1 MVHEAEGEMLQ
12 HEAPEDAMDIDAAEE
27 EQRRQKRAEKEKRRK
42 ELMDEIQKKYRS
54 SAIPLEINIKNDL
67 REKLEDLDIEE
78 LENVLHNM
86 DVDLIQGAPLTAVEK
101 GMFAMY
107 SYAANE
113 MTGVDIYQDMLD
125 DPSLKVDLREA
136 IGSSFMQGYPSV
148 RFVMKTMGMFMAK
161 LMPNLSDKVKT
172 IVDRNIT
179 LPTQP
184 IHEAGTA
191 RGDGAFGG
199 GEAPEE
205 TEAELAAR
213 IDIVGTSV

>member
-1 MVHEAEGEMLQ
+1 MEYEADGDVPQ
-12 HEAPEDAMDIDAAEE
+12 QQPPEDAMDIDAAEE

-42 ELMDEIQKKYRS
+42 ELMDEIQRKYRS

-113 MTGVDIYQDMLD
+113 MMGVDIYQDMLD

-148 RFVMKTMGMFMAK
+148 RFVMKTMGMLVAK
-161 LMPNLSDKVKT
+161 LVPSLSDKVKT

-179 LPTQP
+179 LPTP
-184 IHEAGTA
+184 PTHEAGTA
-191 RGDGAFGG
+191 PGDGGVRG

-205 TEAELAAR
+205 SEAELAAR
-213 IDIVGTSV
+213 FDIAGAPV